1 MCQSLDELINSRS
14 LHLNQ
19 IAIWTS
25 ICKYYDLKSRFKY
38 ESCMSLYEWSRRA
51 VLFTN
56 VTYTARVAL
65 VCSLNEDVNMNE
77 WMNEA
82 YI

>member
-1 MCQSLDELINSRS
+1 MCQSLDEFINIRS

-38 ESCMSLYEWSRRA
+38 ESCMSLYEWS
-51 VLFTN
+51 
-56 VTYTARVAL
+56 
-65 VCSLNEDVNMNE
+65 SLNEDVNMNE